1 MEPLLTVVGVVV
13 MASLLIGLRI
23 NRHERAVEESV
34 GAEIYRITHSP
45 TLADIW
51 MPLVFPVMFSWL
63 NLQNLR
69 TAERMEIAGRLFA
82 LVWMWGVS
90 AKYFSE
96 MRRGTK
102 LVDAL
107 IGENGVLFKAGAQ
120 TPNPMVPW
128 TAIKRWTWSGTP
140 ALQLNLYDGQAIHSI
155 VVDEFDKK
163 TIEQL
168 LVTRVGHE

>member
-13 MASLLIGLRI
+13 MAGLLIGLRF
-23 NRHERAVEESV
+23 NHHERAVEASV
-34 GAEIYRITHSP
+34 GAEIYRVTHSP
-45 TLADIW
+45 TLADVW
-51 MPLVFPVMFSWL
+51 MPLVLPIMLSWL
-63 NLQNLR
+63 NLQNLT
-69 TAERMEIAGRLFA
+69 TAEGIEIAGRLFA

-107 IGENGVLFKAGAQ
+107 IGENGVLLKTGAQ

-155 VVDEFDKK
+155 MVYESDKK

-168 LVTRVGHE
+168 LVTRVSHE